1 MIQLTLPQRILTVAL
16 LCLCWISSCGLIQ
29 TSPNQPAP
37 PRIFFRGTETLGGS
51 LGPGDQL
58 DLRDQTFVDLHTITG
73 SADQVLRVAMESE
86 DFDPYLEVVDPS
98 DQVIA
103 FDDDSGP
110 DVNAYLL
117 VALPQ
122 SGTYRIRATT
132 FESQASGDYGLSYS
146 LDPIRWNH
154 NEIDELGPGDSQ
166 HPEDNSW
173 MDVYT
178 LQGQARR
185 SLLISL
191 SSYEFDAFL
200 QLVNPQGQ
208 VIAFD
213 DDQGRRSDALLA
225 VYLEHSGPYQ
235 IRVNTYD
242 PEGEGDYVMRYTLE

>member
-1 MIQLTLPQRILTVAL
+1 MIRLTPQRALAIAL
-16 LCLCWISSCGLIQ
+16 LCLFWISSCGLIQ
-29 TSPNQPAP
+29 TSADHPEA
-37 PRIFFRGTETLGGS
+37 PRIFFRGSETHTGS
-51 LGPGDQL
+51 LEPGDQL
-58 DLRDQTFVDLHTITG
+58 DLRDQTFVEVYPMTG
-73 SADQVLRVAMESE
+73 SADQLLRVGLESE
-86 DFDPYLEVVDPS
+86 DFDPYLEVVDAF

-132 FESQASGDYGLSYS
+132 FESQAAGDYGLSYS
-146 LDPIRWNH
+146 LEPITWRH

-178 LQGQARR
+178 IQGQARR

-200 QLVNPQGQ
+200 QLVDPQGQ